1 MYGSGTS
8 HEPLDGCETVVQEL
22 LVLRY
27 LEELTYDEIASI
39 LHVSRRTV
47 KRHLPRAET
56 KLCHAYERCHT
67 HAVPPRRTTL
77 DTPAYLD
84 DDATRVALKGSPE
97 AVVWVGDMA
106 PDIKQSWVIKQQMN
120 SRASPGGRRHGG
132 GPDVVTMECA

>member
-8 HEPLDGCETVVQEL
+8 HEPLDGCETIMQEL

-56 KLCHAYERCHT
+56 KFCHAYERCHT
-67 HAVPPRRTTL
+67 HAVPPRQTTL

-84 DDATRVALKGSPE
+84 NDATRVALKGLPE
-97 AVVWVGDMA
+97 AVV
-106 PDIKQSWVIKQQMN
+106 
-120 SRASPGGRRHGG
+120 
-132 GPDVVTMECA
+132 